1 MADSKRAKKRIKKR
15 PEIIFRRQERFIKK
29 ILCNFVRLYAFNA
42 IKKRMKQ
49 LKLQWFGF
57 LGALFLCLTLSSCG
71 GTNRVLKSGKP
82 DLIYKTALDFYGK
95 EKWSRASTF
104 FEASHHYYQ
113 GTPRE
118 DSILFFN
125 ARCKYKDRDYQTA
138 VELLDHFRRRFG
150 RSTFIEDAEGM
161 HAMCYYYLS
170 PGPTRDQS
178 MTSQAIIAIAEFI
191 SHYPQSE
198 QVAQFR
204 EINRELTER
213 LHEKAYLNAYTYYK
227 IGRYKSAITALK
239 NALKTYPDSK
249 YREEIMYLIVAS
261 SYELAHNSIAS
272 KQADRYL
279 SMTDSYVTFKYEF
292 PESKHLKELDRYARE
307 AKDFRDKHGDNDPV
321 EEDEEQR

>member
-1 MADSKRAKKRIKKR
+1 
-15 PEIIFRRQERFIKK
+15 
-29 ILCNFVRLYAFNA
+29 
-42 IKKRMKQ
+42 MKQ

-57 LGALFLCLTLSSCG
+57 LGGLLLVMLLSSCG
-71 GTNRVLKSGKP
+71 GPNSILKSGKP
-82 DLIYKTALDFYGK
+82 DLIYNTALDFYGK

-125 ARCKYKDRDYQTA
+125 ARCKYKDRDYETA
-138 VELLDHFRRRFG
+138 VELLDIFRRRFG
-150 RSTFIEDAEGM
+150 RSVFIEDAEGM

-170 PGPTRDQS
+170 PGPKRDQS
-178 MTSQAIIAIAEFI
+178 MTTQAIISIAEFI
-191 SHYPQSE
+191 SHYPESE
-198 QVAQFR
+198 QVPQFR
-204 EINRELTER
+204 EINQELTER

-261 SYELAHNSIAS
+261 SYELAHNSIPS

-292 PESKHLKELDRYARE
+292 PESKHLKELDRYFEE
-307 AKDFRDKHGDNDPV
+307 AKDFRDKYGDKDPED
-321 EEDEEQR
+321 EEDEDEE